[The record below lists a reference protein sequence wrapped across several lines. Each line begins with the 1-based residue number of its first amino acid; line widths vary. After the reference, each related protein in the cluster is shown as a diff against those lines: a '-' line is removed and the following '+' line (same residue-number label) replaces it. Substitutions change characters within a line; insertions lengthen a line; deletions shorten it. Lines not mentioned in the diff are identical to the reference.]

1 MQTQNWLLKQASLKP
16 NAPAV
21 ITEDQC
27 LTFTQLAKLA
37 AKRAGKIAQ
46 TTQNTRVGLLGDN
59 SLSTYVLALALLFS
73 GKTIV
78 WLNFRLSTAELM
90 AQIDDSELDLCLVTD
105 ELWRSEFTELFL
117 PYSQLEASKAP
128 AKELMA
134 TVELDAIAS
143 IMYTSGTTG
152 QAKGVM
158 QSFGNHFY
166 SAVASALNLGLS
178 ATDQWLCAVPLFHIS
193 GFSILMRGLIY
204 GMPVRLVKRFDPSL
218 VETILVS
225 EPVTIISAVP
235 YMLQELLKQHVT
247 PYNPKFRL
255 VLLGGSSAPKELLVA
270 SKKAQVNVVQ
280 CYGMTETCSQV
291 VALSSEYALDKL
303 GSVGKPLFTTQVK
316 LDPTTSE
323 LLLKS
328 PALVS
333 GYLNRPELFAKKLDA
348 GWYHTG
354 DVAHFDQDGF
364 LYIDGRLDEMLVS
377 GGENI
382 FPQEIEQCY
391 RKLPK
396 ISEIIVVGRP
406 DPTWGEVPIAFVRG
420 QKLAQ
425 ATLRTYGEKYLAHY
439 KIPKEFIWVK
449 DFPKTASGKVKRYL
463 LRGSFLNG

>member
-37 AKRAGKIAQ
+37 TKRAGQISQ
-46 TTQNTRVGLLGDN
+46 VTQNNRVGLLGDN

-204 GMPVRLVKRFDPSL
+204 GMPVRLVKRFEPSL

-291 VALSSEYALDKL
+291 VALSSEYALAKL

-391 RKLPK
+391 RKVPE

-406 DPTWGEVPIAFVRG
+406 DPTWGEVPVAFVRG

-425 ATLRTYGEKYLAHY
+425 ATLRKCMNLL
-439 KIPKEFIWVK
+439 
-449 DFPKTASGKVKRYL
+449 TA
-463 LRGSFLNG
+463 

>member
-16 NAPAV
+16 NTPAV
-21 ITEDQC
+21 ITEKQS
-27 LTFTQLAKLA
+27 LTFAQLAKLA
-37 AKRAGKIAQ
+37 AKKAGQIAQ
-46 TTQNTRVGLLGDN
+46 LTQKRRVGLLGDN
-59 SLSTYVLALALLFS
+59 SLTTYVLALALLFS
-73 GKTIV
+73 KKTIV
-78 WLNFRLSTAELM
+78 WLNFRLSTTELL
-90 AQIDDSELDLCLVTD
+90 AQVNDSQLDLCLVTD
-105 ELWRSEFTELFL
+105 ELWRSEFTEPFF
-117 PYSQLEASKAP
+117 PYSKLEASKAP
-128 AKELMA
+128 AKELME
-134 TVELDAIAS
+134 TVELEAIAS

-152 QAKGVM
+152 QAKGVL

-178 ATDQWLCAVPLFHIS
+178 ANDQWLCAVPLFHIS

-204 GMPVRLVKRFDPSL
+204 GMTVRLVRRFEPRS

-255 VLLGGSSAPKELLVA
+255 VLLGGSSAPKELLLA
-270 SKKAQVNVVQ
+270 SKKAQLNVVQ

-291 VALSSEYALDKL
+291 VALSSEYALAKL
-303 GSVGKPLFTTQVK
+303 GSVGKPLFTTQIK
-316 LDPTTSE
+316 LAPTTNE

-333 GYLNRPELFAKKLDA
+333 GYLNHPELFAKKLEA

-391 RKLPK
+391 RKLPE
-396 ISEIIVVGRP
+396 IAEIIVVGRP
-406 DPTWGEVPIAFVRG
+406 DPIWGEVPVAFVRG

-425 ATLRTYGEKYLAHY
+425 AALRTYGEKYLAHY

-463 LRGSFLNG
+463 LRGNFLNE